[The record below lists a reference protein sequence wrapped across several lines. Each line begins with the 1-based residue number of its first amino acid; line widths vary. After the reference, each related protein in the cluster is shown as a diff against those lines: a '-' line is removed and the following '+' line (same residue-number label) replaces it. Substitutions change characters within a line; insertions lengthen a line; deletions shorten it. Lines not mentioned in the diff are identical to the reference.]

1 MAKPP
6 LKPSGTAMSSRFT
19 IWASS
24 NSENLPGSLR
34 CVGRLG
40 AMRKLKV
47 MRAYALMPHDLI
59 LTTGVVLM
67 EFGRR
72 LSRVFK
78 IVILITLIVEVPSA
92 TAVSP
97 VNINEATL
105 SERFAAKGLR
115 YRQIIIYMMKSRTVI

>member
-1 MAKPP
+1 MRW
-6 LKPSGTAMSSRFT
+6 ST
-19 IWASS
+19 
-24 NSENLPGSLR
+24 R
-34 CVGRLG
+34 CNAEIEGDEGL
-40 AMRKLKV
+40 MP
-47 MRAYALMPHDLI
+47 LMPHDLI

-97 VNINEATL
+97 VNIMKRRSA
-105 SERFAAKGLR
+105 RGLR
-115 YRQIIIYMMKSRTVI
+115 PKD